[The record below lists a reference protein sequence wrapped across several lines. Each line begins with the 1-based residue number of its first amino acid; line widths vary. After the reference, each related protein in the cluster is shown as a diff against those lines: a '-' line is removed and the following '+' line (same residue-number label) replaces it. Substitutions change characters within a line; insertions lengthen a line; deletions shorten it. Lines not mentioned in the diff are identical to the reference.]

1 MFNPKF
7 TPMKKSI
14 EIAAHI
20 FFWIVFTLFVFML
33 SKIYLQADPGAPFS
47 QSLYYVIFLELV
59 MGLIFF
65 YITFLGIPWAKK
77 KKTRVFILSGVL
89 LALLMLFA
97 YPASRIG
104 PWEVMSSVLPHCIV
118 IFLAVIFRKFS
129 DSLKLEQEKQALML
143 QNARSELALLKMQV
157 SPHFLFNTL
166 NNIDYL
172 VTSDTARASAC
183 IAKLGD
189 ILRYMIYDAET
200 EKIPLS
206 REIKHISDYIELIRL
221 RTSGENYLNFSF
233 TGSAGHLQ
241 IAPMLFIPLIENA
254 YKHASAKEGT
264 GIIKID
270 VKTEGTRLRFEA
282 DNAYDSTQNARRQNE
297 GGLGLNI
304 VKRRL
309 ELIYP
314 NRHTFTISKTN
325 NRYNVVITIELDES

>member
-1 MFNPKF
+1 
-7 TPMKKSI
+7 
-14 EIAAHI
+14 
-20 FFWIVFTLFVFML
+20 
-33 SKIYLQADPGAPFS
+33 
-47 QSLYYVIFLELV
+47 
-59 MGLIFF
+59 
-65 YITFLGIPWAKK
+65 
-77 KKTRVFILSGVL
+77 
-89 LALLMLFA
+89 
-97 YPASRIG
+97 
-104 PWEVMSSVLPHCIV
+104 
-118 IFLAVIFRKFS
+118 
-129 DSLKLEQEKQALML
+129 
-143 QNARSELALLKMQV
+143 MQV

-200 EKIPLS
+200 EKILLS

-264 GIIKID
+264 GIIMID
-270 VKTEGTRLRFEA
+270 VKTEGSRLRFEA
-282 DNAYDSTQNARRQNE
+282 DNAYDSAQNARRQNE